1 MKRLPIG
8 LTVAVALALAV
19 LVGLG
24 AWQLQRLAE
33 KSALLARIAAL
44 QTAPP
49 RALEPVLAAAARGDD
64 VAYTRV
70 ATDCTATT
78 TRAPI
83 AFRYALRDGRVG
95 WRLLGVCALPPG
107 GAYDGILLDRGL
119 VVSLGGLMA
128 PRAVSFPP
136 PRSVM
141 GVLRT
146 PGAGSFLDRP
156 ASQGPDGVIT
166 VQALDAAALRSLSAR
181 GGVLHPAPVFLAVE
195 REAPSPPGL
204 LPAALPQDIP
214 NNHFVYALTW
224 FGLAGVLIWIYAA
237 MVLRRFRAS

>member
-136 PRSVM
+136 PRSVI

-156 ASQGPDGVIT
+156 ASQGPDGAT
-166 VQALDAAALRSLSAR
+166 APTLKGARSHARQKLRVSLNII
-181 GGVLHPAPVFLAVE
+181 GF
-195 REAPSPPGL
+195 PG
-204 LPAALPQDIP
+204 QWRHVCRHI
-214 NNHFVYALTW
+214 
-224 FGLAGVLIWIYAA
+224 
-237 MVLRRFRAS
+237 ASLQTS